1 MTVSAEWIEFSRWA
15 EQLGAPLTARQLA
28 QFAQYQALL
37 LDWNERMSLTAVRQ
51 PAEIR
56 MRHFLDSLSCAR
68 VTGDLNGRSLIDV
81 GTGAGFPG
89 LPLRILFPQLKL
101 TLVES
106 VAKKGQFLQAV
117 LDALGLDNVIVLTER
132 AELLGQQPQHRQQ
145 YDWAVARAVA
155 ELRVLVE
162 YLLPLCRVGGKMLA
176 QKGAGVQEEVA
187 NAVEAIKLLGGS
199 APELGQIAL
208 PNREQ
213 LHYFVVVSKLRETP
227 AQYPRRVGVP
237 GKRPLS

>member
-1 MTVSAEWIEFSRWA
+1 MTLSTEWTEFSRWA
-15 EQLGAPLTARQLA
+15 EQLGTPVTAQQLD

-37 LDWNERMSLTAVRQ
+37 LEWNERINLTAVRQ

-56 MRHFLDSLSCAR
+56 VRHFLDSLSCAR
-68 VTGDLNGRSLIDV
+68 VMGDLNGRSLIDI

-89 LPLRILFPQLKL
+89 LPLKILFPQLKL

-117 LDALGLDNVIVLTER
+117 IAELALDDVTVLTER
-132 AELLGQQPQHRQQ
+132 AELLGQLPQYRQQ

-176 QKGAGVQEEVA
+176 QKGVGVQEEIE
-187 NAVEAIKLLGGS
+187 NAAEAIELLGGS
-199 APELGQIAL
+199 APELGQVIL
-208 PNREQ
+208 PNRDQ
-213 LHYFVVVSKLRETP
+213 PHYFVVISKLEETP
-227 AQYPRRVGVP
+227 SKYPRRVGVP
-237 GKRPLS
+237 SKRPL